1 MLTVYV
7 VVRGDRGCGGAALG
21 TKRMR
26 LIGRVRSDS
35 CQVVDL
41 LGVTYVSD
49 GAWGL
54 LTVRVGHHRRK
65 SLVMDKVGGVRADG
79 AMDVGACDVV

>member
-1 MLTVYV
+1 MLTVHV

-35 CQVVDL
+35 RQVVDL

-54 LTVRVGHHRRK
+54 LTVKGGSSPPEILGHGQGGGSPRR
-65 SLVMDKVGGVRADG
+65 LRNGRL
-79 AMDVGACDVV
+79 CL